1 MRVRESVPTWDE
13 VKKFYADEDILG
25 VIAHLDGTTVGE
37 VLREYA
43 SKVGTWRQAEEV
55 ELGRNKVW
63 TPARQLAAMELT
75 FFGYL
80 GARLDGA
87 PDWLRDNMI
96 VYYQQWISEWR
107 AQVALSDNDV
117 AYVRAIL
124 NRALKSTSIP
134 RDLP

>member
-1 MRVRESVPTWDE
+1 VRVRESVPTWDE

-55 ELGRNKVW
+55 ELTLKEIW
-63 TPARQLAAMELT
+63 APARQLVKLEST
-75 FFGYL
+75 FFGFL
-80 GARLDGA
+80 GERLEGA

-96 VYYQQWISEWR
+96 VYYQNWINEWR
-107 AQVALSDNDV
+107 AQAGLTDNDV

>member
-1 MRVRESVPTWDE
+1 MRVRESVPTWGE
-13 VKKFYADEDILG
+13 VQKFYEDDDILG

-43 SKVGTWRQAEEV
+43 SKVGTWRQATEV
-55 ELGRNKVW
+55 ELKVNAVW
-63 TPARQLAAMELT
+63 APARQLVKLEST

-80 GARLDGA
+80 GARLEGA

-96 VYYQQWISEWR
+96 VYYQQWIAEWR
-107 AQVALSDNDV
+107 AQAGLTDNDV